1 MSICVAPERPCLNSM
16 DFDRETCTMNIT
28 QKISP
33 CLWFDHQAEEA
44 VRFYVSVFEDSR
56 VIGMT
61 HYGTAGFDI
70 HGRPAGSVMS
80 VLFELAGQAFTA
92 LNGGPVFTF
101 NEAISLQIQ
110 CRDQAEID
118 RYWSALGEGGDPDA
132 QVCGWLK
139 DRYGV
144 SWQVLPTLLTEMI
157 GQGDQEAAN
166 RVMTAMLQMKKL
178 EVTALQKAFEG
189 R

>member
-1 MSICVAPERPCLNSM
+1 MQ
-16 DFDRETCTMNIT
+16 IT

-33 CLWFDHQAEEA
+33 CLWFDDQAEEA
-44 VRFYVSVFEDSR
+44 ARFYVSLFEDSR
-56 VIGMT
+56 INGMT
-61 HYGTAGFDI
+61 HYGKAGFEI

-80 VLFELAGQAFTA
+80 VAFELSGQAFTA
-92 LNGGPVFTF
+92 LNGGPIFRF
-101 NEAISLQIQ
+101 NEAMSLQIH
-110 CRDQAEID
+110 CSDQAEID
-118 RYWSALGEGGDPDA
+118 KYWNALGEGGDPEA

-139 DRYGV
+139 DRYGL

-157 GQGDQEAAN
+157 GKGDQDTAD

-178 EVTALQKAFEG
+178 DVAELRRAFEG